1 MPSHRRRTYP
11 VPADAPK
18 QRPVKNALPCPA
30 LIHSFMLHLNTAIQ
44 YVLSITFAKAFRN
57 RAETAQAAPPVWGK
71 HTLNMHYGFSDSG
84 MEFPD
89 QRTKEAIGSGYFSS
103 LFEELHWGIRRYRP
117 VSLISI
123 LFPSGSSRSPT
134 RVSSLTV
141 SSFFDS
147 STQNI
152 HPPTLPAVLSSKW
165 ASSSPIYNEP
175 SPFQSPNGVIRSAA
189 ISLHSP

>member
-18 QRPVKNALPCPA
+18 QRPVKNALPCPYSLFYA
-30 LIHSFMLHLNTAIQ
+30 TPEHGYTIC
-44 YVLSITFAKAFRN
+44 AFNNIRKGIPQSRGN
-57 RAETAQAAPPVWGK
+57 GASSPPVWGK
-71 HTLNMHYGFSDSG
+71 HTLNMHYGFSDPG

-89 QRTKEAIGSGYFSS
+89 QRTKGAIGSGHFSS

-165 ASSSPIYNEP
+165 ASSSPYI
-175 SPFQSPNGVIRSAA
+175 Q
-189 ISLHSP
+189 